1 MDSFTR
7 GLLITAVGI
16 WLPSK
21 CGNPT
26 SPRRSQEP
34 VLLSKGGE
42 VMIVHG
48 RVCKIADKEKNFLK
62 IFATPLPIVVRDNG
76 GSINEISVVEMMI

>member
-1 MDSFTR
+1 
-7 GLLITAVGI
+7 
-16 WLPSK
+16 
-21 CGNPT
+21 
-26 SPRRSQEP
+26 
-34 VLLSKGGE
+34 
-42 VMIVHG
+42 MIVHG